1 MTLEVQ
7 MEEPLATYTIDTND
21 ARRSLTLHWRGF
33 VSSEV
38 YHEGMLEA
46 LKTSRQAGHLFWIL
60 DTKDMKVIRQAD
72 QEWTVATWFPQFQ
85 LLGVRKFAIVVSDD
99 IFNQMAIS
107 SMIAKIRPHI
117 QATVEYFQ
125 TMSEALNWVQES
137 KGLSSD
143 SSLFSGK

>member
-1 MTLEVQ
+1 MTVY

-21 ARRSLTLHWRGF
+21 ARGVLMLHWQGF

-46 LKTSRQAGHLFWIL
+46 LKKSRQAGLLYWVL

-72 QEWTVATWFPQFQ
+72 QEWTVSTWFPQFQ

-125 TMSEALNWVQES
+125 TLREAQNWVQDT
-137 KGLSSD
+137 KGTSFD
-143 SSLFSGK
+143 SGLFSGK

>member
-1 MTLEVQ
+1 
-7 MEEPLATYTIDTND
+7 MEEPLATYTIDTNG
-21 ARRSLTLHWRGF
+21 ARRVLTLHWHGF

-38 YHEGMLEA
+38 YREGMLEA
-46 LKTSRQAGHLFWIL
+46 LKTSRQGAYICWIM
-60 DTKDMKVIRQAD
+60 DTKDMKVIRQMD

-85 LLGVRKFAIVVSDD
+85 LLGVQKFAIVVSDD

-125 TMSEALNWVQES
+125 TLQEAVNWVQDPQ
-137 KGLSSD
+137 GLSTD
-143 SSLFSGK
+143 DFGLFSIK